1 LFSISEDSYSD
12 IQAINIQLD
21 VKTSNVLVP
30 SLGTTIKIL
39 DFDFKGNTLNILSK
53 ATGTALITL
62 DAKDYKGGIISTSFT
77 VQVDAP
83 LPIID
88 QDLKTIAVKTYPN
101 PAGEVTFVSIITD
114 NPTKYEVKTL

>member
-1 LFSISEDSYSD
+1 M
-12 IQAINIQLD
+12 
-21 VKTSNVLVP
+21 
-30 SLGTTIKIL
+30 
-39 DFDFKGNTLNILSK
+39 LN
-53 ATGTALITL
+53 
-62 DAKDYKGGIISTSFT
+62 YKGGIISTSFT

-114 NPTKYEVKTL
+114 NPQNMKLRLYDIFDRMIGNKRARRRKYYNIRFKSFTVGSLFIL